1 MRRWA
6 VPDRIFFGYSAGH
19 ILAGV
24 YLKNPPLPGFFAE
37 RIIPGDG
44 FSGNHIY
51 VTNGELAFDYRGY
64 TKRARLLIHHRR
76 DWARQ
81 YDSGWNCIL
90 EQPDFDLLTQERSI
104 NAICAGLINITVIL
118 SAAPRRSSL
127 RQITP
132 GWQRKRGQSSESA
145 IADSMRRNP
154 FIPSVPCNA
163 RQS

>member
-1 MRRWA
+1 MYRLKPGVKQDSVRRWA
-6 VPDRIFFGYSAGH
+6 LPDRIFFGYGACH

-64 TKRARLLIHHRR
+64 TKRVRLLIYHTRG
-76 DWARQ
+76 WAGQ

-90 EQPDFDLLTQERSI
+90 EQPDFDLLDTRAL
-104 NAICAGLINITVIL
+104 N
-118 SAAPRRSSL
+118 
-127 RQITP
+127 
-132 GWQRKRGQSSESA
+132 QRKMRGPDQYYGDPISRA
-145 IADSMRRNP
+145 QAFVAKTDHARAAAKAG
-154 FIPSVPCNA
+154 SVI
-163 RQS
+163 